1 MDIKF
6 NVGDLITV
14 NGTHF
19 MVAGRID
26 YSAKDKGQW
35 SEFFLVRLSD
45 KVGFWMSVD
54 DKVLLWE
61 PLKNSDLTGYEKVEE
76 GDETVDAVA
85 GYVDCESGDSAE
97 YEDYFNSADNTYVS
111 IEKWSDGTEKSK
123 GVLVD
128 PSQIVLVKKGDA
140 EEVEASED
148 TEKKGKSKSVWKY
161 LLLIFAVFLGFKFC
175 GSSSSSS
182 SAPSIESGL
191 SENSNY
197 SDETYLT
204 GADKEFAQVYSS
216 NMGSVESVAKDII
229 THIEGNTSMIY
240 ENPVDSASVMIITPD
255 EFCMVY
261 VDTITNKTLVHVCK
275 KNWIHKNSEIPLY
288 HASASTDMFAKS
300 WHIFKTYGPD
310 SLKKSSD
317 SHYHHHR
324 SFGSFFTGY
333 FFGTAMNNRYSD
345 YSNSVRQ
352 SSVSSRSS
360 SGGGHGGWGK

>member
-111 IEKWSDGTEKSK
+111 IEKWSDGT
-123 GVLVD
+123 L
-128 PSQIVLVKKGDA
+128 
-140 EEVEASED
+140 SED
-148 TEKKGKSKSVWKY
+148 KNFVSSIISK
-161 LLLIFAVFLGFKFC
+161 
-175 GSSSSSS
+175 
-182 SAPSIESGL
+182 
-191 SENSNY
+191 
-197 SDETYLT
+197 
-204 GADKEFAQVYSS
+204 
-216 NMGSVESVAKDII
+216 VESIGCIDARL
-229 THIEGNTSMIY
+229 
-240 ENPVDSASVMIITPD
+240 NP
-255 EFCMVY
+255 
-261 VDTITNKTLVHVCK
+261 
-275 KNWIHKNSEIPLY
+275 
-288 HASASTDMFAKS
+288 
-300 WHIFKTYGPD
+300 
-310 SLKKSSD
+310 
-317 SHYHHHR
+317 
-324 SFGSFFTGY
+324 
-333 FFGTAMNNRYSD
+333 
-345 YSNSVRQ
+345 Q
-352 SSVSSRSS
+352 SSKLGTSR
-360 SGGGHGGWGK
+360 W